1 MIRVVNK
8 YAGVP
13 SGGHHEYIGRPS
25 VLGNPYRIGID
36 GDRAQVIEKFRAHLD
51 EVLQDPTHPVT
62 RRITELALIA
72 RDGDLFLV
80 CFCAPKSCHGD
91 VIKEAIERM
100 NALKTG
106 DERRTLSLPPGDMQS
121 KTSVSQAR

>member
-36 GDRAQVIEKFRAHLD
+36 GDRAQVVEKFRARLD

-62 RRITELALIA
+62 RRITELELIA
-72 RDGDLFLV
+72 RVGDLFLI

-100 NALKTG
+100 NGLNTG
-106 DERRTLSLPPGDMQS
+106 DERRTLSLPPGDMQG
-121 KTSVSQAR
+121 KTSISQAR

>member
-36 GDRAQVIEKFRAHLD
+36 GDRAQVIQKFRRRLD
-51 EVLQDPTHPVT
+51 TTDEQMVSCTG
-62 RRITELALIA
+62 A
-72 RDGDLFLV
+72 GD
-80 CFCAPKSCHGD
+80 
-91 VIKEAIERM
+91 I
-100 NALKTG
+100 
-106 DERRTLSLPPGDMQS
+106 Q
-121 KTSVSQAR
+121 